1 MFVEV
6 NDEESDASGENMT
19 SSGIENKLS
28 LEMGREVSETVT
40 VKSNGAITANDPV
53 SVTHTTNI
61 ISDTGR
67 TVFVF

>member
-19 SSGIENKLS
+19 SSGIENKLL
-28 LEMGREVSETVT
+28 LEMGSKASETVT
-40 VKSNGAITANDPV
+40 RKSNGAITANDPV

-61 ISDTGR
+61 ILDSGR
-67 TVFVF
+67 TIFEF